1 MNTWKLKILGPA
13 ALAAALAA
21 PTDDT
26 FAASVEVV
34 TSRPA
39 DVATL
44 DYGRATPAEFWQ
56 REQLEHAPG
65 NTPGA
70 FDPVRGAY
78 NWSKGLVVGAWDWTT
93 GLFKSDG
100 SAGNGQVAF
109 GPERYGRAGGFE
121 GLDQFNVPQP
131 GVTMLPDA
139 PENAVAIKSGEAQ
152 VYAANTGGDTQ
163 SAAPDYTQDQDR
175 SPIEQNAEKDI
186 TLERPGEPAQV
197 PAGSSDASGQSGGAV
212 SGQTGEASATENS
225 GYTEHKDP
233 ENTPNN
239 AMPSDATGDASATDG
254 SGFTEEKDPER
265 MPNDAS
271 PSDATGD
278 ASSAGDT
285 HNVHGTDTGMSSD
298 ANQADP
304 NAGDMQHSDGQ
315 RFDKPEAQHGQSELP
330 QQQ

>member
-1 MNTWKLKILGPA
+1 
-13 ALAAALAA
+13 LAA

-26 FAASVEVV
+26 FAAAVEVV

-93 GLFKSDG
+93 GLFTNDG
-100 SAGNGQVAF
+100 SAGNSQVAYS
-109 GPERYGRAGGFE
+109 PARYGRAGGFE

-139 PENAVAIKSGEAQ
+139 PDNAVAIKSGEAQ
-152 VYAANTGGDTQ
+152 VYAADAGGDSQ
-163 SAAPDYTQDQDR
+163 SAAPDYTQDKDQ
-175 SPIEQNAEKDI
+175 SLIEQNAEKDI
-186 TLERPGEPAQV
+186 ILERPGEPAQV
-197 PAGSSDASGQSGGAV
+197 PAASSDASGQSGGAV
-212 SGQTGEASATENS
+212 SGQSGDASATDNS

-233 ENTPNN
+233 ENTPNS
-239 AMPSDATGDASATDG
+239 AMPSDATGDASATDN
-254 SGFTEEKDPER
+254 SGYTEHTDPEDT
-265 MPNDAS
+265 PNSAM

-285 HNVHGTDTGMSSD
+285 HNVHGADTGMSSEG
-298 ANQADP
+298 NQADP
-304 NAGDMQHSDGQ
+304 NVGDMQHSDGQ
-315 RFDKPEAQHGQSELP
+315 RFDKPEGQQGQSELP